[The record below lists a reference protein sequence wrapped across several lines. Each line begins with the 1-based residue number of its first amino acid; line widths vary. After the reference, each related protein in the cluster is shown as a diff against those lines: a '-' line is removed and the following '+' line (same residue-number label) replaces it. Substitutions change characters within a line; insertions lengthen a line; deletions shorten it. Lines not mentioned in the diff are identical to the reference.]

1 MLNRILYYGQIW
13 LLDIATSSKIKSD
26 VSNAD
31 TQLVKK
37 TLFLTKIRDGEQI
50 FKSLGKR

>member
-13 LLDIATSSKIKSD
+13 LLDIATPSKIKSD

-31 TQLVKK
+31 SQLVKK
-37 TLFLTKIRDGEQI
+37 PYF
-50 FKSLGKR
+50 